1 MTNLSNRGAEMA
13 RKRMFDSALINQ
25 DNFYDLPMEAKAL
38 YFLLG
43 MEADDEGFINPKKVL
58 RLYGGTE
65 DSIKILILKNYLIP
79 FKSGVVVITDWKRNN
94 YLDKNKVKETIYVEE
109 KSQLDFDSKSE
120 KYLLKNSDK
129 TESLTEVK
137 PKLNESL
144 PRIEENRVEE
154 YRVVENSIT
163 NNYSTIDSNVSN
175 VTEAEIVSDEKVVSQ
190 KEMNIETLK
199 SVCNVLEKEFG
210 RPITPIETE
219 IIKTWDYSIEII
231 KLAIA
236 ESISN
241 GIFYIKY
248 IDKILYHWKRA
259 NVRTVAEA
267 KNYSQRFRQRKGEE
281 KNKSDSKPSKWDE
294 VRKKVRGEQL

>member
-1 MTNLSNRGAEMA
+1 MA

-163 NNYSTIDSNVSN
+163 NNYSIDSNVSN
-175 VTEAEIVSDEKVVSQ
+175 VTEAEIVSDEKVTNQ
-190 KEMNIETLK
+190 KEMNIETLQ
-199 SVCNVLEKEFG
+199 SVCKVLEKEFG

>member
-1 MTNLSNRGAEMA
+1 MA

-58 RLYGGTE
+58 KLYGGTE

-94 YLDKNKVKETIYVEE
+94 YLDKNKVKETIYIDE
-109 KSQLDFDSKSE
+109 KSQLDFDSKTE
-120 KYLLKNSDK
+120 KYTLKNNDIN
-129 TESLTEVK
+129 ESLTKVK

-163 NNYSTIDSNVSN
+163 NNYSTIDSNVDN
-175 VTEAEIVSDEKVVSQ
+175 VTNAEIVSDEIITNK
-190 KEMNIETLK
+190 KEMNIEILQ
-199 SVCNVLEKEFG
+199 SVCNILEKEFG
-210 RPITPIETE
+210 RPITPMETE
-219 IIKTWDYSIEII
+219 IIKTWDYSMEII

-248 IDKILYHWKRA
+248 IDKILYYWKRA

-267 KNYSQRFRQRKGEE
+267 KNYSQKFHQSKG
-281 KNKSDSKPSKWDE
+281 KNRNKNETKKPSKWDE
-294 VRKKVRGEQL
+294 VRRKVRGE

>member
-1 MTNLSNRGAEMA
+1 MA

-129 TESLTEVK
+129 TESLTKVK

-175 VTEAEIVSDEKVVSQ
+175 VTEAEVVSDEKVASQ
-190 KEMNIETLK
+190 KEMNIETLQ
-199 SVCNVLEKEFG
+199 SVCKVLEKEFG

-267 KNYSQRFRQRKGEE
+267 KNYSQRFRQRKGED

>member
-1 MTNLSNRGAEMA
+1 MA

-154 YRVVENSIT
+154 NSIT

-175 VTEAEIVSDEKVVSQ
+175 VTEAEIVSDEKVTNQ
-190 KEMNIETLK
+190 KEMNIETLQ
-199 SVCNVLEKEFG
+199 SVCKVLEKEFG

>member
-1 MTNLSNRGAEMA
+1 MA

-94 YLDKNKVKETIYVEE
+94 YLDKNKVKETIYIDE
-109 KSQLDFDSKSE
+109 KSQLDFDSKTE
-120 KYLLKNSDK
+120 KYLLKNKDEN
-129 TESLTEVK
+129 ESLTEVK

-144 PRIEENRVEE
+144 PRVEENRVEE
-154 YRVVENSIT
+154 NRVEENSIT
-163 NNYSTIDSNVSN
+163 NNYSTIDRNIRN
-175 VTEAEIVSDEKVVSQ
+175 VTDAEIVSNEMSVEKLQ
-190 KEMNIETLK
+190 
-199 SVCNVLEKEFG
+199 SVCKVLEKEFG
-210 RPITPIETE
+210 RPITPIEIE

-267 KNYSQRFRQRKGEE
+267 KNYSQRFRQSKGEN
-281 KNKSDSKPSKWDE
+281 KNKNENKKPSKWDE
-294 VRKKVRGEQL
+294 VRRKVRGEQL